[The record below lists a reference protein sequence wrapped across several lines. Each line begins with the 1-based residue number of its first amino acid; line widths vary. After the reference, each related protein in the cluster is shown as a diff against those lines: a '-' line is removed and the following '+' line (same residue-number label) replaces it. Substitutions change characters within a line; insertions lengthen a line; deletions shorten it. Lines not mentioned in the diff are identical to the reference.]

1 MRNYIYSLID
11 FNNLENILDVGCG
24 DGYDLIEIGKHS
36 NDNTSL
42 IGLDLME
49 ESIEKAKS
57 KTDIDSRFSFKKHD
71 ITRGIPFKDEH
82 FNVVFSNNML
92 ECIKDKDAL
101 IKEIHRVLKPDGQI
115 VCAHFDWDSQLID
128 GMNKNLV
135 RKIVQTY
142 NDWQQDWMTDI
153 DAWMGR
159 RLWRTFN
166 GTGLFEGNIY
176 TYVLTNT
183 EFKEPYYGYRR
194 INDFKELVNQGLI
207 SQKEY
212 TKFIKDI
219 KMLAENDQYFYSITM
234 YIYAGRKINK

>member
-11 FNNLENILDVGCG
+11 FTDLETILDIGCG
-24 DGYDLIEIGKHS
+24 DGYDLIEIGKKATDS
-36 NDNTSL
+36 TTL

-49 ESIEKAKS
+49 DSIEKAKS
-57 KTDIDSRFSFKKHD
+57 RTDKDLRFSFKSHD
-71 ITRGIPFKDEH
+71 ITKGIPFKKEYFD
-82 FNVVFSNNML
+82 VVFSNNML
-92 ECIKDKDAL
+92 ECIRDKDAL
-101 IKEIHRVLKPDGQI
+101 LEEIHRVLKPNGQI
-115 VCAHFDWDSQLID
+115 ICAHFDWDSQLID

-166 GTGLFEGNIY
+166 GTGLFEGKIY

-183 EFKEPYYGYRR
+183 ELSEPYYGYRR
-194 INDFKELVNQGLI
+194 INDFKKLVNQGLI
-207 SQKEY
+207 TRKEY
-212 TKFIKDI
+212 SKFLKDI
-219 KMLAENDQYFYSITM
+219 EMFAENDKYFYSITM
-234 YIYAGRKINK
+234 YIYAGRKDQ

>member
-11 FNNLENILDVGCG
+11 FTDLETILDIGCG
-24 DGYDLIEIGKHS
+24 DGYDLIEIGKKATDS
-36 NDNTSL
+36 TTL

-49 ESIEKAKS
+49 DSIEKAKS
-57 KTDIDSRFSFKKHD
+57 RTDKDLRFSFKSHD
-71 ITRGIPFKDEH
+71 ITKGIPFKKEYFD
-82 FNVVFSNNML
+82 VVFSNNML
-92 ECIKDKDAL
+92 ECIRDKDAL
-101 IKEIHRVLKPDGQI
+101 LEEIHRVLKPNGQI
-115 VCAHFDWDSQLID
+115 ICAHFDWDSQLID

-166 GTGLFEGNIY
+166 GTGLFEGKIY

-183 EFKEPYYGYRR
+183 ELSEPYYGYRR

-207 SQKEY
+207 TWKEY
-212 TKFIKDI
+212 SKFLKDI
-219 KMLAENDQYFYSITM
+219 EMFAENDKYFYSITM
-234 YIYAGRKINK
+234 YIYAGRKDQ

>member
-11 FNNLENILDVGCG
+11 FTDLETILDIGCG
-24 DGYDLIEIGKHS
+24 DGYDLIEIGKKATDS
-36 NDNTSL
+36 TTL

-49 ESIEKAKS
+49 DSIEKAKS
-57 KTDIDSRFSFKKHD
+57 RTDKDLRFSFKSHD
-71 ITRGIPFKDEH
+71 ITKGIPFKKEYFD
-82 FNVVFSNNML
+82 VVFSNNML
-92 ECIKDKDAL
+92 ECIRDKDAL
-101 IKEIHRVLKPDGQI
+101 LEEIHRVLKPNGQI
-115 VCAHFDWDSQLID
+115 ICAHFDWDSQLID

-166 GTGLFEGNIY
+166 GTGLFEGKIY

-183 EFKEPYYGYRR
+183 ELSEPYYGYRR

-207 SQKEY
+207 TWKEY
-212 TKFIKDI
+212 SKFLKDI
-219 KMLAENDQYFYSITM
+219 EMFAEDDKYFYSITM
-234 YIYAGRKINK
+234 YIYAGRKDQ

>member
-11 FNNLENILDVGCG
+11 FNNLGTILDIGCG
-24 DGYDLIEIGKHS
+24 DGYDLIEIGKHA

-42 IGLDLME
+42 IGLDVIE
-49 ESIEKAKS
+49 ESIEKAKL
-57 KTDIDSRFSFKKHD
+57 KTDTDSRFSFKSYD
-71 ITRGIPFKDEH
+71 ISKGIPFKEEH
-82 FNVVFSNNML
+82 FDVVFSNNML

-101 IKEIHRVLKPDGQI
+101 IEEIHRVLKPNGQI

-166 GTGLFEGNIY
+166 GTGFFEGNIY

-183 EFKEPYYGYRR
+183 EFEEPYYGYRM

-207 SQKEY
+207 TQKEF

-219 KMLAENDQYFYSITM
+219 KMLAKTDQYFYSITM
-234 YIYAGRKINK
+234 YIYAGRKVN